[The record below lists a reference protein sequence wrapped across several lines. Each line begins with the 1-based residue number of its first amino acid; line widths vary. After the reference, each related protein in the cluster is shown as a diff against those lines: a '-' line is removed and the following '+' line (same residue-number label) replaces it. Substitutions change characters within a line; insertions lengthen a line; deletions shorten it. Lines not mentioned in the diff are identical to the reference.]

1 MNSKIS
7 YPSFEGKVIKGNQI
21 GRKLGFPTANID
33 TPTIPPKKGVY
44 IAEVNIENKKYYG
57 LLNVGVRPT
66 LQYSDLR
73 VEIHIFDFN
82 EDIYSKN
89 LRITPLFFIRDE
101 QKLDN
106 MAALKQ
112 QIEKDKTFALA
123 WLKQ

>member
-1 MNSKIS
+1 MNSKIR

-21 GRKLGFPTANID
+21 GRKLGFPTANI
-33 TPTIPPKKGVY
+33 
-44 IAEVNIENKKYYG
+44 ENKKYYG
-57 LLNVGVRPT
+57 LLNVGIRPT